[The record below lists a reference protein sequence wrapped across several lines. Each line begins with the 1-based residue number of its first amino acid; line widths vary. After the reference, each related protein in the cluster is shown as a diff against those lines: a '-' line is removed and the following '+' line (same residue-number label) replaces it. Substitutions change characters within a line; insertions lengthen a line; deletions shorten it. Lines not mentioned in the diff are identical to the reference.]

1 MKLIPRAAIALPVLL
16 VPLAG
21 CGEKRIVAG
30 DLEAK
35 LRSSLDSSAG
45 VGVKSVSCP
54 DDVEVRTGARFACT
68 AVRPNGKRVVVRVT
82 LTNDKGGLTYMV
94 RGRSGG

>member
-1 MKLIPRAAIALPVLL
+1 MRKLQPRALIALPALL
-16 VPLAG
+16 LPLAG

-35 LRSSLDSSAG
+35 LRSSLDSSPG

-54 DDVEVRTGARFACT
+54 DDVEVKAGTRFDCT
-68 AVRPNGKRVVVRVT
+68 AVRPNGKRVVIHVT
-82 LTNDKGGLTYMV
+82 LTNDKGGLSYAV
-94 RGRSGG
+94 RRPGG